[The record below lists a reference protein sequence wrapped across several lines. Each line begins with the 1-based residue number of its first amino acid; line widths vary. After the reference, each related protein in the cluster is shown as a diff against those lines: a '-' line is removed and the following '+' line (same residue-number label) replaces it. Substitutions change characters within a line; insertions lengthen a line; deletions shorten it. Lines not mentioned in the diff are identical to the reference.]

1 MNEIQQKGSKK
12 FHYNYI
18 CKNCDYY
25 TNRKSQYERH
35 LQTKKHNTTNTTKI
49 QQKSSYNCECGK
61 SYNHRAS
68 LFNHKKT
75 CTYTPEEEN
84 IKIEITEQPTQ
95 NNQDIS
101 SLLLR
106 LIETNEDL
114 KEQIIELASKPQV
127 VNTNSNNNS
136 NNTFNLNNF
145 LHIHCR
151 DAMNLSDFIEE
162 IQITFNDLLYLG
174 NNGFV
179 EAFKDTFIKR
189 LKNMEQ
195 NKRPIHCTDQK
206 RKACVVKEN
215 DKWEKENTE
224 VIIYNAVDKV
234 NRKQIGAF
242 SHHARTRDKDYLD
255 DETNLDN
262 NSKIII
268 EMCGYNQKNAEAM
281 HKKIMK
287 QIADNTTINKQF
299 T

>member
-1 MNEIQQKGSKK
+1 MTTKSLEKSQPK
-12 FHYNYI
+12 FY
-18 CKNCDYY
+18 CEKCDYY
-25 TNRKSQYERH
+25 ANRQSDLNKHYK
-35 LQTKKHNTTNTTKI
+35 TKKHNTTNTTKI
-49 QQKSSYNCECGK
+49 QQKNPYKCDCGK
-61 SYNHRAS
+61 KYNHRAS
-68 LFNHKKT
+68 LFNHKKV
-75 CTYTPEEEN
+75 CSYNNEEEN

-95 NNQDIS
+95 HSSDVS

-114 KEQIIELASKPQV
+114 KEQIIDLASKPRT
-127 VNTNSNNNS
+127 VNNNNNS
-136 NNTFNLNNF
+136 FNLNNF

-151 DAMNLSDFIEE
+151 DAMNLSDFLEE
-162 IQITFNDLLYLG
+162 IQITFDDLLYLG
-174 NNGFV
+174 NHGFV

-242 SHHARTRDKDYLD
+242 SHHARNRDKDYLD

-268 EMCGYNQKNAEAM
+268 EMCGYNKKNAEAI

-287 QIADNTTINKQF
+287 HIAEIAAINKQLL
-299 T
+299 